1 MAIFIVKKESNGS
14 LIASKARV
22 GESILKKELLDQD
35 YKQVVYI
42 DDMSLKR
49 KEFTIIRIH

>member
-1 MAIFIVKKESNGS
+1 MAIFIIKKESNGN
-14 LIASKARV
+14 LIASKARI
-22 GESILKKELLDQD
+22 GESVLKKELLDQG

-42 DDMSLKR
+42 DDMPLKR